1 MKIIVSESIVP
12 GSLELL
18 RAAREIHFD
27 PRSFVDRTAVTA
39 AARDVAAIWVRR
51 FTQAR
56 DAPLDAMAHCKVFGR
71 SQQRGNGLVGDVLEL
86 PAA

>member
-27 PRSFVDRTAVTA
+27 PRSFVDPTAVTA
-39 AARDVAAIWVRR
+39 AARDV
-51 FTQAR
+51 
-56 DAPLDAMAHCKVFGR
+56 DAMAHCKIFGR